1 MKCSIALIVAAA
13 AAPHCQPALRDG
25 GDIIIGGDIVAPE
38 YGLGRIRIDEPDIVG
53 DWDVEAARK
62 AAKKANRQANK
73 ELILYLIRHKN
84 PRTKSSGSVVP

>member
-13 AAPHCQPALRDG
+13 AAPHCQPALRDVAPV
-25 GDIIIGGDIVAPE
+25 IGGDIVAPE

-73 ELILYLIRHKN
+73 ELILYLN
-84 PRTKSSGSVVP
+84 

>member
-38 YGLGRIRIDEPDIVG
+38 YGLGRIRIQEPDIVG
-53 DWDVEAARK
+53 GYETSAEAARK
-62 AAKKANRQANK
+62 AQKKANRQANK
-73 ELILYLIRHKN
+73 ELILSHI
-84 PRTKSSGSVVP
+84 